1 MRWCKLLTIYIIEHN
16 AMVRQAAKEFGG
28 SKSTVDAGVTK
39 WNGCYGDN
47 IKGTSGNFI
56 QRVCINR
63 VYRL

>member
-1 MRWCKLLTIYIIEHN
+1 
-16 AMVRQAAKEFGG
+16 MVRQAAKEFGG